1 MIIRRIV
8 FGEAL
13 PGMRQFADIL
23 KGLDESVAYCN
34 RSGPLGHDRVTDFP
48 LAVPVLGLDFVH
60 PTPLRFVRADPPDD
74 DGLGIFRWHHMP
86 LYYAGMS
93 SPLPPDIDAAKYRV
107 HVEAAR
113 LCEAIYARPGTLPE
127 PWQFRASSN
136 GVEWGLRLDGRRA
149 YVVFRGSDDLFD
161 WLRDITGFDIA
172 LMLTRLIMH
181 DRLGRMW
188 EGFVI
193 GMDAAWAAIKPLIAD
208 VDEVIF
214 TGHSLGADHADV
226 AAAYAVLE
234 RKTT

>member
-1 MIIRRIV
+1 MILRRIV

-13 PGMRQFADIL
+13 PGMQKFADIL

-34 RSGPLGHDRVTDFP
+34 RSGPLGHDRITDFP
-48 LAVPVLGLDFVH
+48 IAVPAVGLDFVH
-60 PTPLRFVRADPPDD
+60 PTPLAFVRADPPPNDPL
-74 DGLGIFRWHHMP
+74 GLFRWHHSY
-86 LYYAGMS
+86 LYLAGAQAAG
-93 SPLPPDIDAAKYRV
+93 IDPA

-113 LCEAIYARPGTLPE
+113 LCNAIYAKPGTPLE
-127 PWQFRASSN
+127 PWQFRANSN
-136 GVEWGLRLDGRRA
+136 GIEWGLRLDGRRA
-149 YVVFRGSDDLFD
+149 YVVFRGSDDLLD

-208 VDEVIF
+208 ADEVIL

>member
-13 PGMRQFADIL
+13 PGMQRFADIL

-48 LAVPVLGLDFVH
+48 LAVPALGLDFVH
-60 PTPLRFVRADPPDD
+60 PTPLAFVRADPPDD

-86 LYYAGMS
+86 LYFAGTQTAGFD
-93 SPLPPDIDAAKYRV
+93 PI

-113 LCEAIYARPGTLPE
+113 LCNAIYARPSTLPE

-136 GVEWGLRLDGRRA
+136 GVEWGLRLDGKRA
-149 YVVFRGSDDLFD
+149 YVVFRGSYDLFD
-161 WLRDITGFDIA
+161 WLRDLTGFDVPA
-172 LMLTRLIMH
+172 LLTRLIMH

-208 VDEVIF
+208 ADEVIF
-214 TGHSLGADHADV
+214 TGHSLGADHADI

-234 RKTT
+234 RKST

>member
-1 MIIRRIV
+1 MILRRIV

-13 PGMRQFADIL
+13 PGMQQFADIL

-48 LAVPVLGLDFVH
+48 LAVPALGLDFVH
-60 PTPLRFVRADPPDD
+60 PTPLAFVRADPPDN
-74 DGLGIFRWHHMP
+74 DGLGIFRWHHAP
-86 LYYAGMS
+86 LYVAGTQAAG
-93 SPLPPDIDAAKYRV
+93 IDPA

-113 LCEAIYARPGTLPE
+113 LCNAIYAKPGTPPE
-127 PWQFRASSN
+127 AWDASSSTV
-136 GVEWGLRLDGRRA
+136 GVVWAIRRQGRRSF
-149 YVVFRGSDDLFD
+149 VVFRGSDDLFD
-161 WLRDITGFDIA
+161 WLRDLTGFDVPA
-172 LMLTRLIMH
+172 LLTRLIMH

-214 TGHSLGADHADV
+214 TGHSLGADHADI

-234 RKTT
+234 RKST